1 MFLGDRRSK
10 PELLQVKSVIT
21 LKGVFR
27 VSLQSKE
34 EWIRLSA
41 VVLCWLQ
48 GRWEIARAQCQES
61 LATRERLLEESDLWI
76 FNSTLIM
83 STVTITTVT
92 ITTVTITTVTI
103 TRGTT
108 RRRRR

>member
-1 MFLGDRRSK
+1 MFPGDRRSK

-27 VSLQSKE
+27 VALQSKE
-34 EWIRLSA
+34 ERIRLTA
-41 VVLCWLQ
+41 VVPCWLE

-61 LATRERLLEESDLWI
+61 LATRERFLKESDLWI

-83 STVTITTVT
+83 STVTIT
-92 ITTVTITTVTI
+92 
-103 TRGTT
+103 RGTT
-108 RRRRR
+108 RTRRR